1 MTTMDPCLTLY
12 YPKYEINPKM
22 YLEEYFSQHV
32 PFSTFKE
39 STINMQRCFYKAFK
53 SGLVSGK
60 TLIDFSQGPIIMHL
74 ISVCDFF
81 EEISILKVNDA
92 TIKEFELW
100 KNKDPKAFDWTQTSK
115 LFMELKQ
122 LSSDGWEEEEEIL
135 RGKIKEIL
143 KLDLCN
149 DDLLKSLP
157 KFDCAT
163 SVWGLETFSKDHE
176 DYRRNLRKLNKLIKN
191 GGYLLFYACINASYF
206 KIGNNKFHMLS
217 CDESFYRKVISEEGF
232 EIKKYENLD
241 KLMNSGAVDH
251 ERVVFIIA
259 QKVREA

>member
-1 MTTMDPCLTLY
+1 
-12 YPKYEINPKM
+12 M

-32 PFSTFKE
+32 PYSTYKE
-39 STINMQRCFYKAFK
+39 STINMQRCFYKAFT

-60 TLIDFSQGPIIMHL
+60 TLIDFSIGPIIMHL
-74 ISVCDFF
+74 ISVCEFF
-81 EEISILKVNDA
+81 EEISMIKVNDA
-92 TIKEFELW
+92 SIKEIELW

-122 LSSDGWEEEEEIL
+122 LCSDGWEEEEEIL

-149 DDLLKSLP
+149 DDLLNSLS

-163 SVWGLETFSKDHE
+163 SVWGLEAISKDHK
-176 DYRRNLRKLNKLIKN
+176 DYRRNLRKLNNLIKI
-191 GGYLLFYACINASYF
+191 GGYLLCYADVNASYF
-206 KIGNNKFHMLS
+206 KIGNDKFHLLP

-232 EIKKYENLD
+232 EIKHYENLE
-241 KLMNSGAVDH
+241 KIMISGAVDH
-251 ERVVFIIA
+251 ENVVFIVA
-259 QKVREA
+259 QKVRET

>member
-12 YPKYEINPKM
+12 YPKYEINPKVF
-22 YLEEYFSQHV
+22 LEEYFSQHV
-32 PFSTFKE
+32 PFSMFKE

-60 TLIDFSQGPIIMHL
+60 TLIDFSVGPIIMHL
-74 ISVCDFF
+74 ISVCEFF

-100 KNKDPKAFDWTQTSK
+100 KNKDPKAFDWAQTSK
-115 LFMELKQ
+115 FFMELKQ
-122 LSSDGWEEEEEIL
+122 LSSDGWKEEEESL

-143 KLDLCN
+143 KLDLCS
-149 DDLLKSLP
+149 DDLLNSLP

-163 SVWGLETFSKDHE
+163 SVWGLETISKDHE
-176 DYRRNLRKLNKLIKN
+176 DFRRNLRKLNNLVKI
-191 GGYLLFYACINASYF
+191 GGYLLCYADVNSSYF
-206 KIGNNKFHMLS
+206 KIGKDKFHLLP

-232 EIKKYENLD
+232 EIKHCENLE
-241 KLMNSGAVDH
+241 KLMVSGIVDH
-251 ERVVFIIA
+251 EGVVFIVA